1 MSHGLV
7 TAAYIISAVLFI
19 LALAGLSKQET
30 AKRGNLSGII
40 GMIIA
45 LIATIFGPQFTA
57 VGFGLIV
64 AAMIIGAIIGI
75 RLALKVEMTGMPELI
90 AMLHSFVGLAAVLV
104 GFCTYIN
111 VVSPAAEVPAAEVSS
126 VNTVNMGM
134 QASTSNKSEG
144 FGLCNIL
151 ADAGMFNK
159 TGCENLINTYVAEF
173 NGVKASANNAVAVV
187 SETEEV
193 EEARKKIVELCEI
206 FLGIFIGA
214 VTFTGS
220 IIAFGKLRGII
231 KSKALNIP
239 FKHYWNLLAIL
250 LSTALFV
257 LFLIT
262 DSTIV
267 GTIALLVM
275 TLIAFVFGIHLVM
288 SIGGADMPV
297 VISMLNSY
305 SGWAA
310 AAAGFMLSNDLLIVT
325 GALVGSSGAILSYI
339 MCKAMNRSFISVI
352 AGGFGNTQV
361 AADDEEQ
368 GEIREVKAEDVAEM
382 LKSSSSVIITPG
394 YGMAVAQAQYPV
406 AELTAKLRAMGVNVR
421 FGIHPVAGRLPGH
434 MNVLLAEAKVPYDIV
449 LEMDEINDDFENTD
463 TVLVIGANDTVNPA
477 ATENPSSPIAGM
489 PVLEVW
495 KASNVVVFKRSMN
508 AGYAGVQNPL
518 FFKENTSMCF
528 GDAKNTVN
536 EILSYFK

>member
-1 MSHGLV
+1 MSQGLV

-45 LIATIFGPQFTA
+45 LIATIFGPHFTA

-64 AAMIIGAIIGI
+64 VAMIIGALIGV

-90 AMLHSFVGLAAVLV
+90 AMLHSFVGFAAVLV

-111 VVSPAAEVPAAEVSS
+111 FVNAESIELPAAETE
-126 VNTVNMGM
+126 TVATTATG
-134 QASTSNKSEG
+134 SNEG
-144 FGLCNIL
+144 YPLCNVL
-151 ADAGMFNK
+151 AQAKMFNAK
-159 TGCENLINTYVAEF
+159 GCNNLINQYVAEYN
-173 NGVKASANNAVAVV
+173 NGIAVV
-187 SETEEV
+187 HNATSDEAAV
-193 EEARKKIVELCEI
+193 ESVDEARTKIVELCEI

-239 FKHYWNLLAIL
+239 FKHYWNLLALL
-250 LSTALFV
+250 LSAALFV

-262 DSTIV
+262 NSPIV

-275 TLIAFVFGIHLVM
+275 TLIAFIFGVHLVM

-368 GEIREVKAEDVAEM
+368 GEIHEVKAEDVAEM
-382 LKSSSSVIITPG
+382 LKGSSSVIITPG

-495 KASNVVVFKRSMN
+495 KASYVIVFKRSMN

-528 GDAKNTVN
+528 GDAKKTVD
-536 EILSYFK
+536 EILSFFK